1 MAKADEYHAY
11 ARECR
16 QWASS
21 PKSEDQREQFLSLGR
36 AWTHAALQ
44 IEGVMV
50 PINPDTLPRKT
61 PPARPLARG
70 RAP

>member
-21 PKSEDQREQFLSLGR
+21 AKSEDQREQFLSLGR
-36 AWTHAALQ
+36 TWTHAALR

-50 PINPDTLPRKT
+50 PIEFRSTRAY
-61 PPARPLARG
+61 ARARV
-70 RAP
+70 

>member
-21 PKSEDQREQFLSLGR
+21 AKSEDQREQFLSLGR
-36 AWTHAALQ
+36 TWTHAALR

-70 RAP
+70 SP